1 MYLLKGESI
10 KFNLIPLCSSFPQSR
25 LRPTIFPVLVIALWT
40 RTHNIWYSESSHDF
54 CHGWWQTW
62 REELTRARIDL
73 EQARSTIL
81 QLRDLLA
88 AKVESGGRS
97 VLAQHQARQA
107 ATLAQR
113 LASILR
119 VEQHATHGEARPS
132 AGLADPPPQFTVLIY
147 SHVYN
152 KNMSGWVALSP
163 LERAT
168 APAIGLVSCHVLAFA
183 AWRRLFPWDPGGP
196 TLTYVRFFILFANKL
211 KSRYKRLLVRVALS
225 RADQDRQQGCCHAPH
240 YSSRT
245 SCLQRVEECHG
256 AVTHSMEAI
265 GIGSGL
271 GLVDKD

>member
-1 MYLLKGESI
+1 M
-10 KFNLIPLCSSFPQSR
+10 
-25 LRPTIFPVLVIALWT
+25 
-40 RTHNIWYSESSHDF
+40 
-54 CHGWWQTW
+54 
-62 REELTRARIDL
+62 

-88 AKVESGGRS
+88 AKVKSGGQS

-107 ATLAQR
+107 ATRLQAAVCRSLAQR

-132 AGLADPPPQFTVLIY
+132 AGLVDPPLQFTVLIY

-163 LERAT
+163 MERAA
-168 APAIGLVSCHVLAFA
+168 APTIGLVSWHVLAFA
-183 AWRRLFPWDPGGP
+183 AWTRLFPWDPGGP

-211 KSRYKRLLVRVALS
+211 KSRCKRLLVRVALS